1 MKKVLFI
8 TNVPSPYR
16 IDFFNEFGKY
26 ESIDLSVLF
35 LEDEM
40 KRSDRNSDWFGKDYT
55 SFTPFFFSSR
65 HHKNLFKQ
73 ICLIIKLLNQQYDE
87 YIFGGYNLPI
97 MLFMMVTLK
106 LLGYPYSIEIDGAL
120 LKKESIIKYLI
131 KRIIISSAGKWYSPG
146 DIPDKFLM
154 HYGADKNN
162 IFRYPFTSIR
172 QNEILTLKDFS
183 VDSKMEYR
191 NELKIKEKYVILAIG
206 QFIPRKGFDVLLDA
220 AISLPSNYGIYIIG
234 GIAPE
239 PYLKH
244 VEKNGLTNVHFIDF
258 KAKEELKCF
267 YRAADIFVLP
277 TREDIWGLVINEAL
291 ANGLPVVTTKRCVA
305 GLELVTNNYNGYI
318 VDVDNSLQL
327 TDAINLAIENSERL
341 SANALTSIHNYTIES
356 MAETHEKLLN
366 HS

>member
-1 MKKVLFI
+1 M
-8 TNVPSPYR
+8 
-16 IDFFNEFGKY
+16 
-26 ESIDLSVLF
+26 
-35 LEDEM
+35 
-40 KRSDRNSDWFGKDYT
+40 
-55 SFTPFFFSSR
+55 
-65 HHKNLFKQ
+65 
-73 ICLIIKLLNQQYDE
+73 
-87 YIFGGYNLPI
+87 
-97 MLFMMVTLK
+97 
-106 LLGYPYSIEIDGAL
+106 
-120 LKKESIIKYLI
+120 
-131 KRIIISSAGKWYSPG
+131 
-146 DIPDKFLM
+146 
-154 HYGADKNN
+154 
-162 IFRYPFTSIR
+162 
-172 QNEILTLKDFS
+172 
-183 VDSKMEYR
+183 
-191 NELKIKEKYVILAIG
+191 
-206 QFIPRKGFDVLLDA
+206 
-220 AISLPSNYGIYIIG
+220 
-234 GIAPE
+234 
-239 PYLKH
+239 KH